1 MLSES
6 HLSYHTYPE
15 REYISIDVYT
25 CGKNNDLIN
34 DRILGFFGADVQ
46 VNKRTLLRGSAVAD
60 RLGGEHAVAR

>member
-1 MLSES
+1 M
-6 HLSYHTYPE
+6 
-15 REYISIDVYT
+15 DVYT